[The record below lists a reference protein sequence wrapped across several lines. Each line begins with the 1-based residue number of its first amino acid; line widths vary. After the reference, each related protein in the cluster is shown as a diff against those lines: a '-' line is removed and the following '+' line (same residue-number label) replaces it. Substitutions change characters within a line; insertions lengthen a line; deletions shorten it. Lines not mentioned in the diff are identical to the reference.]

1 MLLLQKLSPPQAREL
16 ATLIE
21 LEACWENLRVCLPRT
36 PELAASLKEL
46 QQKQKAYEAF
56 RVKLVAYNK
65 AYRPAHVPE
74 QLLNTPDRLSAW
86 CQSMAGLSLALQ
98 DDQAYPTHLIEKA
111 QRSADQVS
119 DKMKTVRV
127 TRLSVSRTVSGA
139 ILELQNI
146 AQWCTSLSQS
156 KLAG

>member
-1 MLLLQKLSPPQAREL
+1 MALLQKLSPPQAREL
-16 ATLIE
+16 AMLIE
-21 LEACWENLRVCLPRT
+21 LEACWENLRVGPPKT

-46 QQKQKAYEAF
+46 QHKQKAYEAF

-74 QLLNTPDRLSAW
+74 LLLNTPDRLSAW
-86 CQSMAGLSLALQ
+86 CQSMVALNLAIQ
-98 DDQAYPTHLIEKA
+98 DDQAYPTHLLEKA
-111 QRSADQVS
+111 HRWANQLS
-119 DKMKTVRV
+119 DKLKAVRI
-127 TRLSVSRTVSGA
+127 TRPPVARTVAGA